1 MRITA
6 LRRRYSRF
14 VPVLL
19 LCALC
24 ADAVAETPFE
34 SVEPSPQY
42 QRLERALHDY
52 QRLAA
57 AGGWPGVPVGPTISP
72 GSNDPRLGVLARRLA
87 ITGDL
92 ENDGNSINEYDDDL
106 QAAVLRFQS
115 RHGLEADALV
125 GPATLRELN
134 VPVDA
139 RIDQIHLNLERT
151 KKAFTAARKR
161 FLLINVPAFKAQL
174 VQDSATIW
182 TARVIVGDKED
193 ETPLFE
199 SEIGQVVLNPT
210 WTVPRS
216 IASEELL
223 PGIRSDPEFL
233 ARGAY
238 ELFATDGSPVDP
250 AGVDWKALDRNNFPY
265 TLVQEPGPANELGR
279 VKFPLP
285 NEYDV
290 CMHDTPARYLFAYG
304 SRAFSHGC
312 IRMDNPL
319 EFAMVLLGQEGWSR
333 EQFDDQLAS
342 METLT
347 IELEKPLPVVVAYL
361 TAAVDTAGT
370 VHFYSDIYGRDAGPF
385 AEH

>member
-6 LRRRYSRF
+6 LRRRNSGF

-19 LCALC
+19 LFAICA
-24 ADAVAETPFE
+24 AAAAEAPVVTGKPG
-34 SVEPSPQY
+34 PQY

-52 QRLAA
+52 QRIAD
-57 AGGWPGVPVGPTISP
+57 AGGWPSVPAGPTITP
-72 GSNDPRLGVLARRLA
+72 GSNDLRLAVLARRLA

-92 ENDGNSINEYDDDL
+92 ENDGNSTNEYDDDL

-139 RIDQIHLNLERT
+139 RIGQIRLNLERT
-151 KKAFTAARKR
+151 KKIFTAARKN
-161 FLLINVPAFKAQL
+161 FLLINVPAFESQL
-174 VQDSATIW
+174 IRGAETFW
-182 TARVIVGDKED
+182 KARVIVGDTD
-193 ETPLFE
+193 AETPLFE
-199 SEIGQVVLNPT
+199 SEIGHVVLNPT

-223 PGIRSDPEFL
+223 PKIRSDPEFL

-238 ELFATDGSPVDP
+238 GLFAGDGSPVDP
-250 AGVDWKALDRNNFPY
+250 TSVDWEALDRNNFPY

-279 VKFPLP
+279 VKLLLP
-285 NEYDV
+285 NEYGV
-290 CMHDTPARYLFAYG
+290 CIHDTPARYLFAYG

-312 IRMDNPL
+312 IRMGNPI
-319 EFAMVLLGQEGWSR
+319 EFAMVLLGQQGWSR

-342 METLT
+342 MKTVT
-347 IELEKPLPVVVAYL
+347 IELERPLPVVVAYL
-361 TAAVDTAGT
+361 TAAVDKAGT
-370 VHFYSDIYGRDAGPF
+370 VYFFADIYGKDADR
-385 AEH
+385 